1 MVEAIN
7 LAHQQDPAAMPFT
20 AAVDPLDDR
29 FGGAGT
35 ILTATTPPVTT
46 HDGGGSDFDQ
56 AHGFQIVSGTLA
68 KTIDLAAAV
77 TIEDLVNTLNTSG
90 LGILAEINRT
100 STGIDVRTR
109 LSGGD
114 FAIGEHGGT
123 AAAQLGIRTFDRSTL
138 LADLNFGRGVAGA
151 SAETSG
157 GSLDQADFAIT
168 RNDGVTFEVD
178 IHGAK
183 SIGDVIDLINGN
195 AINQDPQ
202 QGVPLVARLAAF
214 GNGIEL
220 VDNSTGTSRLT
231 VTRLNGSTAAVDL
244 GLVPAGQDS
253 RSSPT
258 TGAMPDLL
266 TGADVNPREAVGL
279 FTALLRLQHGLL
291 NNDSW
296 EIERAMAML
305 DQTTTNMNFAR
316 AELGARQQGLDL
328 LQTRWEDEDTQ
339 IREDLSRDYDVDL
352 TQVISDLTAKQVAM
366 QASLQS
372 IAQTARM
379 TLLDYL

>member
-1 MVEAIN
+1 
-7 LAHQQDPAAMPFT
+7 
-20 AAVDPLDDR
+20 
-29 FGGAGT
+29 
-35 ILTATTPPVTT
+35 
-46 HDGGGSDFDQ
+46 
-56 AHGFQIVSGTLA
+56 
-68 KTIDLAAAV
+68 
-77 TIEDLVNTLNTSG
+77 
-90 LGILAEINRT
+90 
-100 STGIDVRTR
+100 
-109 LSGGD
+109 
-114 FAIGEHGGT
+114 
-123 AAAQLGIRTFDRSTL
+123 
-138 LADLNFGRGVAGA
+138 
-151 SAETSG
+151 
-157 GSLDQADFAIT
+157 
-168 RNDGVTFEVD
+168 
-178 IHGAK
+178 
-183 SIGDVIDLINGN
+183 
-195 AINQDPQ
+195 
-202 QGVPLVARLAAF
+202 
-214 GNGIEL
+214 
-220 VDNSTGTSRLT
+220 
-231 VTRLNGSTAAVDL
+231 
-244 GLVPAGQDS
+244 
-253 RSSPT
+253 
-258 TGAMPDLL
+258 MPDLL